1 MNLDKAEKFLKSK
14 GVDTKK
20 YVIHD
25 IKGGYLPQIPIA
37 LWLEEFAQERVKSN
51 VVLDDVTP
59 RLIFDEGIKYA
70 NELAEKED
78 KDVDL
83 DVIGMIAKDYT
94 RHVAHY
100 IKNNVG

>member
-1 MNLDKAEKFLKSK
+1 MRNLGLDIRNKIAKQKFVGHTK
-14 GVDTKK
+14 GCV
-20 YVIHD
+20 VPHE
-25 IKGGYLPQIPIA
+25 LM
-37 LWLEEFAQERVKSN
+37 EEWAKLADDLVKDN
-51 VVLDDVTP
+51 VVLDNVTP

-83 DVIGMIAKDYT
+83 AVIGMIAKDYT

-100 IKNNVG
+100 IRNNVG